1 MGELSVTPRVTA
13 STPFESW
20 PLWLTVR
27 ELAILTGRAEK
38 SLRSRTVSQ
47 IWPPPVADADGFIRP
62 YRFDKAVVA
71 RYMAGR
77 LPRPRRRTYPRRIG
91 GIA

>member
-1 MGELSVTPRVTA
+1 MTPRVTPA
-13 STPFESW
+13 TPVDQW

-47 IWPPPVADADGFIRP
+47 LWPPPVADANGFIKP
-62 YRFDKAVVA
+62 YRFDKDVVA
-71 RYMAGR
+71 RYMRGD
-77 LPRPRRRTYPRRIG
+77 LPRPRRRTYPRRTG